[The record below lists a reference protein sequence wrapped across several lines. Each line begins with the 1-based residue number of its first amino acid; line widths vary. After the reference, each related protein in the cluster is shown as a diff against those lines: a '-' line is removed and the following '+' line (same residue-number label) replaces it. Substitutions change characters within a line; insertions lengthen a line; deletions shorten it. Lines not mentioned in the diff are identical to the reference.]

1 MCISYRR
8 IIKRDNIRCDY
19 KCSPVLRQTL
29 ADCAAVASSRCQG
42 FITENENLCEE
53 WKYELW
59 ARAGSFE
66 NRLLAL
72 PIMSVSP

>member
-8 IIKRDNIRCDY
+8 IIKRDIRYNY
-19 KCSPVLRQTL
+19 KCSPVLIQTL
-29 ADCAAVASSRCQG
+29 ADCDAIASSRCQG
-42 FITENENLCEE
+42 FIIENGNLCEE

-59 ARAGSFE
+59 ARAGRFE

-72 PIMSVSP
+72 PIMSKSP